1 MAATKT
7 GADTVS
13 KELMGLVK
21 LVSFFKMLRHKDNLD
36 EASFYFINDLYNIVP
51 YKQAL
56 VWTYDNHTVKL
67 QAASGQAD
75 ISEKSPFAQFLKHSI
90 QDLVRIHENQNSAL
104 NASDEGENKNKIVD
118 IQPVNAES
126 FKSISDDMLK
136 EWLAPNTFCVYLR
149 NHHGEL
155 LGGIWIERGKALT
168 TMAKALLED
177 AGDAFSCRLDHFKRN
192 RGFGLSRLW
201 ASTRTKIIVM
211 ICLLIFCL
219 WPVHFSATSKAEIV
233 PEKAEVISVPFGAL
247 VSKVHVAP
255 NDQVI
260 KDQLLFTLDRT
271 QLENEYA
278 LAKQKL
284 ETVKSSL
291 SKTQRES
298 FADPTKRPQIN
309 ILKEE
314 IKLKQLELDY
324 AEKRLALADIR
335 AQKSGIILF
344 SDANDILGK
353 PVKAGEKVMT
363 LASSDNVE
371 LLVRIPSD
379 GMIDIDYDVPIKFFL
394 NIDPLKS
401 HQATIYNLSYQP
413 TKDAD
418 GILSYKARA
427 QISDEE
433 AIERIGLT
441 GTAKVYGAPTLMIV
455 NLLRRPFIALRN
467 LTSF

>member
-1 MAATKT
+1 MPAAKT
-7 GADTVS
+7 GADTLS

-36 EASFYFINDLYNIVP
+36 EATFYFINDLYNIVP

-56 VWTYDNHTVKL
+56 VWTYEHDKVRL

-75 ISEKSPFAQFLKHSI
+75 ISEKSPFAQFLKHAI
-90 QDLVRIHENQNSAL
+90 KDLVHIKFEKENAAL
-104 NASDEGENKNKIVD
+104 RDGNEAKAVSIVEIEAVTGDSFNKIS
-118 IQPVNAES
+118 E
-126 FKSISDDMLK
+126 DMK
-136 EWLAPNTFCVYLR
+136 KDWLTSNTFCIYLR
-149 NHHGEL
+149 NNEGTL
-155 LGGIWIERGKALT
+155 LGGLWIERGKPLN
-168 TMAKALLED
+168 TMATALLED
-177 AGDAFSCRLDHFKRN
+177 LGDAFASRLDHFKRN

-201 ASTRTKIIVM
+201 ANTRVKIIVT
-211 ICLLIFCL
+211 CLLLVFCF

-233 PEKAEVISVPFGAL
+233 PKKAEVIAVPFSAL
-247 VSKVHVAP
+247 ISEVHIMP
-255 NDQVI
+255 NDKVSEG
-260 KDQLLFTLDRT
+260 QLLFTLDRT

-284 ETVKSSL
+284 ETTKSSL

-324 AEKRLALADIR
+324 AEKRLNLGEIR
-335 AQKSGIILF
+335 AQKDGIVLF

-353 PVKAGEKVMT
+353 PVTAGEKVMT
-363 LASSDNVE
+363 LASSDDIE

-379 GMIDIDYDVPIKFFL
+379 GMIDIDYDVPLKFFL
-394 NIDPLKS
+394 NIDPLMS
-401 HQATIYNLSYQP
+401 HEAVIYTLSYQP
-413 TKDAD
+413 TKDSD

-427 QISDEE
+427 KILNEG

-441 GTAKVYGAPTLMIV
+441 GTAKVYGAPTVMIV